1 MPTHIDAYP
10 HNCPG
15 CINDPRPASDALLD
29 EHGAAVVKLRAEAVA
44 APMIRYYAKFNGR
57 QVGAIGRFHT
67 ISTTVEAEDLERAK
81 LALYERYEH
90 ITSLRLIGCPCGG
103 FLDGSDAYVHAESCE
118 RLPGIIAQATR
129 G

>member
-44 APMIRYYAKFNGR
+44 APLGR
-57 QVGAIGRFHT
+57 EKRNASPTAASRHRGR
-67 ISTTVEAEDLERAK
+67 
-81 LALYERYEH
+81 
-90 ITSLRLIGCPCGG
+90 
-103 FLDGSDAYVHAESCE
+103 
-118 RLPGIIAQATR
+118 
-129 G
+129 